1 MIQYNTY
8 LQEGLFDNFRI
19 NGGVIDST
27 GICCRPGAS
36 AGWPGR
42 LK

>member
-1 MIQYNTY
+1 MIQYNTH
-8 LQEGLFDNFRI
+8 LKKQVFDNFRI
-19 NGGVIDST
+19 FGGVIDST
-27 GICCRPGAS
+27 GICCRSGAS